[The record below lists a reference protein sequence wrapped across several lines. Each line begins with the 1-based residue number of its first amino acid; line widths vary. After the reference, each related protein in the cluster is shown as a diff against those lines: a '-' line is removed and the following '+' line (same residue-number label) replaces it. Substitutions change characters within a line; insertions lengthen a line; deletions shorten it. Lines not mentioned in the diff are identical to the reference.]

1 MDRTACGVP
10 DVSYHGESAWQIK
23 DEVSSRQL
31 GVLYSAAGPGDQECF
46 IAYNMHWIPH
56 TFALPSPGKGRGWK
70 LAADTQDGILE
81 DPASLKEQKSIELRE
96 RSITILTGTEMKE
109 KADKGKG
116 RKRA

>member
-1 MDRTACGVP
+1 MSLAVILS
-10 DVSYHGESAWQIK
+10 VK
-23 DEVSSRQL
+23 
-31 GVLYSAAGPGDQECF
+31 
-46 IAYNMHWIPH
+46 
-56 TFALPSPGKGRGWK
+56 PSPGKGRGWK